1 MQCDLNSYTRGIAL
15 FLLPYAKFD
24 VVRWIEELMPSSMVS
39 ERTSIT
45 GMMSKL

>member
-1 MQCDLNSYTRGIAL
+1 MSCNVDLNKRHRL

-24 VVRWIEELMPSSMVS
+24 VARWIEELMPSFMFHK
-39 ERTSIT
+39 EPSIT